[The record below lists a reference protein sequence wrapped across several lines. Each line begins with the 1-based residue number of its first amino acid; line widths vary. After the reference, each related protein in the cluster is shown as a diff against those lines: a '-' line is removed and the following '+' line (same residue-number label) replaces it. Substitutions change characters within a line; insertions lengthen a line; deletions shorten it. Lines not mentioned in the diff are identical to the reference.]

1 MHLLR
6 LDTLRRLIAAT
17 LVAALGL
24 SLVPAAGAHGG
35 PPSLS
40 AMLDDVDAFESAL
53 AAARAAEPG
62 ADPISVFAETYAA
75 AVDGVSADVLAHLLG
90 RASLSGI
97 LPPAHDE
104 ALATAKVQVPPTTS
118 AAMPLAISEASVAP
132 TAEMRL
138 RAEGETP
145 TLRVQAPSTRPR
157 AP

>member
-6 LDTLRRLIAAT
+6 LDTLRRLVAAT

-40 AMLDDVDAFESAL
+40 AMLDDAEAFESAL

-75 AVDGVSADVLAHLLG
+75 AVDGVSAEVLANLLG

-104 ALATAKVQVPPTTS
+104 ALATVKVQVPPTTAATTTPGIS
-118 AAMPLAISEASVAP
+118 ASPVSQS
-132 TAEMRL
+132 AEVQFP
-138 RAEGETP
+138 AGGETP